1 MKTLTIQD
9 ETATGKILNQL
20 LLEVQNEITTV
31 REIIKARVYQ
41 EVEAYNERLPEYFN
55 GLIQPTDTERELNGY
70 KLKTRRTIDFE
81 KQYYVALDAFQK
93 NGYFVLVDNQQA
105 ETLDQEILVTD
116 HTTVSFVKLTPL
128 VGG

>member
-1 MKTLTIQD
+1 MKTLTIHD

-70 KLKTRRTIDFE
+70 KLKTRRTIDPE

-105 ETLDQEILVTD
+105 EALDQEILVTD

>member
-70 KLKTRRTIDFE
+70 KLKTRRTIDSE